1 MTQPIIADGMTDQE
15 VATIL
20 AKLLRK
26 GTGPTPQTPMDQ
38 WGIYTDPETGAR
50 YLYDPK
56 GSGRI
61 RLPEPDEER
70 QPSTASERYSAAK
83 ALAGKLVGPEGTT
96 TPSHF
101 YDQAGNRV
109 PLDKAEQIEYRP
121 AYIRQLL
128 AQVENR
134 LRSPE
139 LANEEHD
146 QLIAERERLLGDMA
160 TAEAAASRGAFGG
173 SPSSGGATG
182 RTVFPWEQAKDE
194 AQTEYYR
201 AQAEK
206 IRQELQPEYGRMV
219 QDYIDSVQ
227 TVQGMIERG
236 EMQPAQ
242 AEAYMELFRENL
254 KAALQGT
261 DPFTIKK
268 TQAQQTTERA
278 KMGQEILGER
288 LRTGTSLA
296 NTLISTLSNN
306 LKTLGWGLRP
316 GETINFDPFAIART
330 FSDEMGGG
338 QEASGLAKQLLM
350 GLQGGQQQATTQPTS
365 MPQATGGWDQA
376 TGLPSSV
383 VLGWKLLDQAEE
395 KARQQQA
402 TEPAAAQ

>member
-1 MTQPIIADGMTDQE
+1 MTPKEFGQIIAQHGGISGTRIIDPFVQDEFGVKSPNVTPIYEYAFNDGTRLRARSEADDTFSIVDWGTAKKPTQE
-15 VATIL
+15 NPIFRDTERGIEMWDAEKQEWVLTKGGEKTP
-20 AKLLRK
+20 KLK
-26 GTGPTPQTPMDQ
+26 GTPGQEEL
-38 WGIYTDPETGAR
+38 DP
-50 YLYDPK
+50 
-56 GSGRI
+56 SGVPIGFWRA
-61 RLPEPDEER
+61 DG
-70 QPSTASERYSAAK
+70 TFHNYSE
-83 ALAGKLVGPEGTT
+83 
-96 TPSHF
+96 
-101 YDQAGNRV
+101 
-109 PLDKAEQIEYRP
+109 AEVKR
-121 AYIRQLL
+121 RL
-128 AQVENR
+128 AQMKEQGT
-134 LRSPE
+134 LPAGIPQS
-139 LANEEHD
+139 A
-146 QLIAERERLLGDMA
+146 LG
-160 TAEAAASRGAFGG
+160 GG
-173 SPSSGGATG
+173 GSGGAG

-206 IRQELQPEYGRMV
+206 IRQELQPQIGLLIQNHFKTIQQV
-219 QDYIDSVQ
+219 QDMLASGQIKD
-227 TVQGMIERG
+227 T
-236 EMQPAQ
+236 AQ
-242 AEAYMELFRENL
+242 ADAIIAAAEENL

-338 QEASGLAKQLLM
+338 QEVSGLAKQLLM

-383 VLGWKLLDQAEE
+383 VLGWKLLDQADE
-395 KARQQQA
+395 KARQQPQEA
-402 TEPAAAQ
+402 TNG